1 MQPNRKI
8 GRNSIF
14 SWFLIWEE
22 KFFFAYIKRNIQFT
36 TILNPKFKK
45 QSGTKFEIPNYN
57 KFIEKKVKQTTF
69 IEEKKLKKKLLCF
82 NNNNNKTATSSA
94 VVVRQFLLYN
104 FILELYFF
112 LWSFWTTVYVTQ
124 RIEIRRFEINRKYYK
139 LDLKTK
145 SKINLHTLTY
155 IFQIKCKIFF
165 K

>member
-57 KFIEKKVKQTTF
+57 KFIEKKRKVKQTTF
-69 IEEKKLKKKLLCF
+69 IEEKKNWKKTPL
-82 NNNNNKTATSSA
+82 
-94 VVVRQFLLYN
+94 
-104 FILELYFF
+104 
-112 LWSFWTTVYVTQ
+112 
-124 RIEIRRFEINRKYYK
+124 
-139 LDLKTK
+139 
-145 SKINLHTLTY
+145 
-155 IFQIKCKIFF
+155 FQQQQQ
-165 K
+165 